1 MALLSDRFA
10 KNSRL
15 QEAARNAPAMRRREG
30 DRAAVKLL
38 QQALSILDFPM
49 PKSTKPNGEMDGIY
63 GEETEHTI
71 HLFQFEHKLFDSRG
85 KTDGVAGKD
94 TLHRLDKVVRPIR
107 HAQLPVKPPVVRQQQ
122 KTCWAAAI
130 QSATYGRHTVAEL
143 VKKYGKRDGSIDSTT
158 LTSVGRDVGMLI
170 FTVPVSSRNVRDIG
184 KAILVDLT
192 KHRKPV
198 LLCAYAGVGS
208 MAHCYAIYGIDGV
221 GGKLTLIR
229 NMDPQ
234 WGDNQA
240 RLEFII
246 RVLGKVDLVVGTQAR
261 ALRH

>member
-15 QEAARNAPAMRRREG
+15 QQAARNAPAMRRREG

-38 QQALSILDFPM
+38 QQALCMLDSPM
-49 PKSTKPNGEMDGIY
+49 KKSTKQNGEMDGIY

-71 HLFQFEHKLFDSRG
+71 HLFQSDHKLFDSRG

-107 HAQLPVKPPVVRQQQ
+107 HAQLPVKPPAVINRG
-122 KTCWAAAI
+122 KKCWAAAI
-130 QSATYGRHTVAEL
+130 QSATYGRHTVYEL
-143 VKKYGKRDGSIDSTT
+143 VNKYGKRDGGIDSTT
-158 LTSVGRDVGMLI
+158 LPTVGKHVGMTI
-170 FTVPVSSRNVRDIG
+170 FNLLVSQRNVRDIG
-184 KAILVDLT
+184 NAILGDLT

-198 LLCAYAGVGS
+198 LLCAYPGPGS
-208 MAHCYAIYGIDGV
+208 LAHCYAIYGIDGV

-229 NMDPQ
+229 NMDPF
-234 WGDNQA
+234 WGHNQIS
-240 RLEFII
+240 LEFII
-246 RVLGKVDLVVGTQAR
+246 RKWGSADIVLGTLAPVVR
-261 ALRH
+261 R